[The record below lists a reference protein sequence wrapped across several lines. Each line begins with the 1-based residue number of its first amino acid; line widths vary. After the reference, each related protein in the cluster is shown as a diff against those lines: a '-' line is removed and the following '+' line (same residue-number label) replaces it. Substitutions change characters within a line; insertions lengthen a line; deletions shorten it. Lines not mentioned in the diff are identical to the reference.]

1 MASNTTGNK
10 DLDSYRTNELCINAM
25 RFAKS
30 ILKKEGIFV
39 SKFFMGTEF
48 QEIKR
53 FASSIFEKIVN
64 FKPNSSKKESRELY
78 IIGKNII
85 N

>member
-1 MASNTTGNK
+1 MQIVMDEMAAELPPE
-10 DLDSYRTNELCINAM
+10 LDPEARLVLDRNQ
-25 RFAKS
+25 
-30 ILKKEGIFV
+30 FV
-39 SKFFMGTEF
+39 
-48 QEIKR
+48 
-53 FASSIFEKIVN
+53 EKIVN